1 MVRNHR
7 LGGGIVNS
15 RKLPIGIQS
24 FEKLR
29 KRNMLYVDKT
39 EYIYELVHSGIPYF
53 LSRPRRFGKS
63 LLLSTLKAY
72 WEGKRELFTGLAIE
86 KLEADNEEA
95 WQPYP
100 IFYFD
105 LNREGY
111 QRENA
116 LEEVLDTCLQEWEK
130 IYGCE
135 DTTKSLAF
143 RFQNLL
149 KRASEQAG
157 RLCVVLIDEYD
168 KPLLDTI
175 DNPELV
181 EHNREVFRS
190 FFGCLKSFD
199 EYLQFVFITGVTK
212 FNKVSIFSDLN
223 QLYDITFS
231 NAFAGICGITEDELK
246 ECFMPEIE
254 EMANA
259 RKISVCE
266 CLDRL
271 KKTYDGYSFSA
282 DMIGIYNPYSL
293 LNAFSKKQFGS
304 FWFETGTPTF
314 LLKSIKDMN
323 LDVRSFSDGS
333 IYITE
338 KTISDYRAG
347 NKNTVPLLYQT
358 GYLTILDYD
367 DSRQRYRIGFPN
379 DEVKYGFLENLMEE
393 YTDDTGIG
401 SGKDIFSIDDEVET
415 GNLEGLRDSITALF
429 ASIPYS
435 SKEVVFEHYFQ
446 SVLYMLFTLLG
457 KYVMC
462 ELHTYTGRVDCIVE
476 TRDYVYL
483 FEFKRD
489 SSADEALKQI
499 EDMKY
504 ALPYAADKR
513 VLYKIGVNFDS
524 DTRMLTEWK
533 VI

>member
-1 MVRNHR
+1 MNR
-7 LGGGIVNS
+7 
-15 RKLPIGIQS
+15 RKLPIGLQS

-29 KRNMLYVDKT
+29 KRGMLYVDKT
-39 EYIYELVHSGIPYF
+39 EYIYELVHSDIPFF

-63 LLLSTLKAY
+63 LLLSTLRAY
-72 WEGKRELFTGLAIE
+72 WEGKRELFAGLAIE
-86 KLEADNEEA
+86 KLEEDDA

-111 QRENA
+111 QEQGK
-116 LEEVLDTCLQEWEK
+116 LEKVLDSMLKEWEV
-130 IYGCE
+130 IYGC
-135 DTTKSLAF
+135 DASDNTFAF

-149 KRASEQAG
+149 KRASEQTG
-157 RLCVVLIDEYD
+157 KPCVVLVDEYD

-175 DNPELV
+175 GNQKLMD
-181 EHNREVFRS
+181 HNRDVFKD
-190 FFGCLKSFD
+190 FFSCLKSFD

-231 NAFAGICGITEDELK
+231 NAFAGICGITEEELR
-246 ECFMPEIE
+246 EYFVPEIE
-254 EMANA
+254 EMAAA
-259 RKISVCE
+259 RKISVEE
-266 CLDRL
+266 CLGRL
-271 KKTYDGYSFSA
+271 KKTYDGYSFCS
-282 DMIGIYNPYSL
+282 DLTCVYNPYSL

-304 FWFETGTPTF
+304 YWFETGTPTF
-314 LLKSIKDMN
+314 LLKNMKDMSF
-323 LDVRSFSDGS
+323 DVSSLSDGS

-347 NKNTVPLLYQT
+347 YKNTVPLLYQT
-358 GYLTILDYD
+358 GYLTIREYD
-367 DSRQRYRIGFPN
+367 DSRQRYKIGFPN

-393 YTDDTGIG
+393 YADDTGAG
-401 SGKDIFSIDDEVET
+401 SGKDILSIDDAVEN
-415 GNLEGLRDSITALF
+415 GDLEGFKDSLTALF
-429 ASIPYS
+429 ASIPYTTG
-435 SKEVVFEHYFQ
+435 EVVFEHYFQ
-446 SVLYMLFTLLG
+446 TVLYMLFTLLG

-476 TRDYVYL
+476 TKEYVYI

-489 SSADEALKQI
+489 RSADEALAQI

-504 ALPYAADKR
+504 ALPYAADR
-513 VLYKIGVNFDS
+513 RTLYKIGVNFDS
-524 DTRMLTEWK
+524 KSRMLTEWK
-533 VI
+533 VV